1 MRSRDDHIST
11 TLYLGKLVDM
21 SNYIN
26 PSCLQGNQVTLEM
39 AAKVRLTNMDQ
50 RADRCPVVG
59 AIRAVVT
66 ESRLLVVRHLFTGP
80 KRFNELLRESQINS
94 KTLSATLKF
103 LEDHGIVRR
112 DVVSTKPFNVQ
123 YSLTQSGL
131 ELGPALE
138 GLGTWGRKW
147 LNEFNAPEPRT
158 QLARMQKRS
167 RR

>member
-1 MRSRDDHIST
+1 
-11 TLYLGKLVDM
+11 
-21 SNYIN
+21 
-26 PSCLQGNQVTLEM
+26 M
-39 AAKVRLTNMDQ
+39 AAKVRLRNMDQ

-80 KRFNELLRESQINS
+80 KRFNELLRESEINS

-103 LEDHGIVRR
+103 LEDHGIIER
-112 DVVSTKPFNVQ
+112 DVVSTRPFTVQ

-131 ELGPALE
+131 ELRPALE
-138 GLGTWGRKW
+138 GLGTWGTKW
-147 LNEFNAPEPRT
+147 LHEFNAPARAT
-158 QLARMQKRS
+158 QLAPMKKVS